1 MEIRFAIG
9 LAATLMY
16 NNGMEN
22 EQFDSIPAAIADI
35 ANGKMVIVVDFN
47 SFRVLEL
54 WNLFVLLIHSVEF
67 QNICIESRIW

>member
-35 ANGKMVIVVDFN
+35 ANGKMVIVVDDEDRENEGDLVMAAQFCN
-47 SFRVLEL
+47 TGS
-54 WNLFVLLIHSVEF
+54 H
-67 QNICIESRIW
+67 